1 MSNRHIKEI
10 ISSAGRNLHTIIITA
25 REDDGSIET
34 REAEPYSYRRK
45 GKTEKFFCY
54 DIRRDGIRNFHV
66 DNIIF
71 VEETENTFYPRWI
84 VEVQAQ
90 ISSIKIRL
98 SYQSPHITMQANF
111 NKSNNK

>member
-1 MSNRHIKEI
+1 MSIRRIKEV

-54 DIRRDGIRNFHV
+54 DIRREGIRNFHV
-66 DNIIF
+66 DNIIS

-84 VEVQAQ
+84 VEV
-90 ISSIKIRL
+90 
-98 SYQSPHITMQANF
+98 
-111 NKSNNK
+111 